1 MTLFDPTALYEVAEE
16 DVPYGGSADARLL
29 ARVYRP
35 AGVAGPWPALVD
47 VHGGAW
53 AYFDRTADA
62 HFDRAL
68 AACGMVVVALDFRQA
83 PIRYPAAVADIVAG
97 IRFVKTNA
105 ARLGATPEPVG
116 IVGGSS
122 GGHLL
127 LLAAIRPDAPEYAT
141 TPYIGQTEHPVD
153 ARVAYA
159 LPLWPIADRSPATAI
174 SSSASRTRRR
184 RAIPSSCP
192 SG

>member
-1 MTLFDPTALYEVAEE
+1 MTRFDPTAPYEVAEE
-16 DVPYGGSADARLL
+16 DVPYGGPADARLL

-83 PIRYPAAVADIVAG
+83 PIRYPACRGRHRGRDPLREG
-97 IRFVKTNA
+97 EH
-105 ARLGATPEPVG
+105 GA
-116 IVGGSS
+116 S
-122 GGHLL
+122 
-127 LLAAIRPDAPEYAT
+127 RR
-141 TPYIGQTEHPVD
+141 D
-153 ARVAYA
+153 ARAGRNRRR
-159 LPLWPIADRSPATAI
+159 LER
-174 SSSASRTRRR
+174 RRR